1 MILHLDQLLA
11 QAELDALN
19 LQLADLPFG
28 DGAATAGDDA
38 RRAKNNLQIS
48 VDLVPQARPLVEMIV
63 NAVQRNALFGSATLP
78 SRISAPIFNRYGQGM
93 FYGSHVDNA
102 LIGPDRV
109 RSDIA
114 VTVFLSRPE
123 AYDGGDL
130 VIEGV
135 SGVQRVKLGAGS
147 AVVYPATSL
156 HCVEPVTR
164 GTRQAAVFW
173 VESMVRDE
181 GRRRILFDLDV
192 AINQLKQRSA
202 DWPEITRLTSCYHN
216 LMRMWAGD

>member
-1 MILHLDQLLA
+1 
-11 QAELDALN
+11 
-19 LQLADLPFG
+19 
-28 DGAATAGDDA
+28 
-38 RRAKNNLQIS
+38 
-48 VDLVPQARPLVEMIV
+48 
-63 NAVQRNALFGSATLP
+63 
-78 SRISAPIFNRYGQGM
+78 
-93 FYGSHVDNA
+93 
-102 LIGPDRV
+102 
-109 RSDIA
+109 
-114 VTVFLSRPE
+114 
-123 AYDGGDL
+123 
-130 VIEGV
+130 
-135 SGVQRVKLGAGS
+135 
-147 AVVYPATSL
+147 VVYPATSL